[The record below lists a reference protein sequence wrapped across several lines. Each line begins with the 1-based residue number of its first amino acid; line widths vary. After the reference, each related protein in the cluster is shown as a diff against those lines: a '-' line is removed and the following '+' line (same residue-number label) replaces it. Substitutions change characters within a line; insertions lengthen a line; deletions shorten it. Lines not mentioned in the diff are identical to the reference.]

1 MAVNW
6 GRADTFAPGMGLIQI
21 KELKAPAGTVAG
33 QVTFALT
40 LLFAVLLV
48 RAFLMTDYSGN
59 VNISLGGF
67 ALSLGLVFWVF
78 FLPLKPLFDMTNVLR

>member
-1 MAVNW
+1 MNW
-6 GRADTFAPGMGLIQI
+6 GRAVTFAPGMGLIQI